1 MNETLNGWISESLEW
16 INEWNP
22 ERVNKWIPK
31 WVNEWN
37 PERVNKWIPKWVNEW
52 NPEQE
57 PLIQQILLMH
67 LIVYV

>member
-37 PERVNKWIPKWVNEW
+37 PER
-52 NPEQE
+52 E